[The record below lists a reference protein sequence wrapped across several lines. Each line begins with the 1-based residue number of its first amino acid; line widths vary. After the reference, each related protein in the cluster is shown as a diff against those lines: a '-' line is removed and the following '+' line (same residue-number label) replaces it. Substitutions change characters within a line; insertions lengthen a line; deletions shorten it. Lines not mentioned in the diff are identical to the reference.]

1 MKLPKVEMED
11 FIILAINHYLVQLE
25 PKGRAWLIS
34 GDPIEN
40 FLPKP
45 NSLTLDLRIDH
56 REHFKINFEGNEELM
71 TILRT
76 EEHVNQY
83 MPFFHNT
90 KNAYDTIIRDRDGI
104 TASQGV
110 QFHIKVHFNDSPY
123 NIYVT
128 LFNIQQ
134 EVR

>member
-1 MKLPKVEMED
+1 MKLPKVEIED
-11 FIILAINHYLVQLE
+11 FIILAINHYLVQRE
-25 PKGRAWLIS
+25 GRAWLIS

-56 REHFKINFEGNEELM
+56 GEKFKINFEGNEELI

-83 MPFFHNT
+83 MPFFDNT
-90 KNAYDTIIRDRDGI
+90 KSVYDTIIRERGGI
-104 TASQGV
+104 TASRGV
-110 QFHIKVHFNDSPY
+110 QFHMRVHLNDFPY
-123 NIYVT
+123 NLYVT